1 MTRLSPLFLGA
12 VFPALLL
19 CAGCAR
25 DDLGYEYLDNGV
37 LRVGISKTWGGA
49 VGYLAESGRPER
61 NYINRHDSGR
71 LVQYSYYGLPRSNDG
86 VYPDWPWNPVAGG
99 DGHGNPSRILSI
111 SNDGTTIVVRTNPLD
126 WSGDGRRTGT
136 VFETRYTLE
145 GRAVR
150 MQNTLYN
157 DAQDHH
163 SGGPGFDQEIPALYV
178 TTDLETLTYYGGNA
192 PFTGGNLSRAEPGP
206 PPAGMRLQATECWAA
221 YVNADGFGVG
231 VCVPGVTLIGNAFRS
246 GGQGVAE
253 DDAPD
258 TNYFAFC
265 GNFNITPHLVRTD
278 TAYLVLGTL
287 DDIRGLAA
295 EKRGETAPLPRKGIA
310 KDDAPPWENP
320 PWRDGPVQGESVV
333 FVEREAGLP
342 PAADLLFRPE
352 SPVELWSPTTGE
364 VFEEGRDFTVDARR
378 RQLAWMEGSRVPH
391 TPLGAVFPPRGQGAL
406 PHRNGR
412 NDLYCAAWRP
422 FHDMQLAVS
431 YAHSGDRWEDLSGYV
446 PAPAEETLPRTL
458 GRLRAG
464 AAVHVV
470 VLGDSIS
477 VGADASG
484 WWGDIPPCQPPYPEM
499 LADGLRAAYGADV
512 RLTNLSVGGTTAAW
526 GVEQAGRVAK
536 LAPDLAIVAFGMN
549 DQAAGVSPGEYGEHL
564 RSILDS
570 VSAAS
575 PGTEFILVASMPSSP
590 EWENTSLSRFSAYA
604 REVRALQGAG
614 RAAAD
619 LTTIWTALL
628 ARKPFFSLTG
638 NGVNHPNDFGH
649 RIQAQALLG
658 VLGVS
663 LDLGD

>member
-1 MTRLSPLFLGA
+1 
-12 VFPALLL
+12 
-19 CAGCAR
+19 
-25 DDLGYEYLDNGV
+25 
-37 LRVGISKTWGGA
+37 
-49 VGYLAESGRPER
+49 
-61 NYINRHDSGR
+61 
-71 LVQYSYYGLPRSNDG
+71 
-86 VYPDWPWNPVAGG
+86 
-99 DGHGNPSRILSI
+99 
-111 SNDGTTIVVRTNPLD
+111 
-126 WSGDGRRTGT
+126 
-136 VFETRYTLE
+136 
-145 GRAVR
+145 
-150 MQNTLYN
+150 
-157 DAQDHH
+157 
-163 SGGPGFDQEIPALYV
+163 
-178 TTDLETLTYYGGNA
+178 
-192 PFTGGNLSRAEPGP
+192 
-206 PPAGMRLQATECWAA
+206 
-221 YVNADGFGVG
+221 VG

-246 GGQGVAE
+246 GEQGVAE
-253 DDAPD
+253 DDAAD

-265 GNFNITPHLVRTD
+265 GRFNITPHLVRTD

-295 EKRGETAPLPRKGIA
+295 ERRGETAPVLGRVVA
-310 KDDAPPWENP
+310 KDDAPPWKNP
-320 PWRDGPVQGESVV
+320 LWRDGPVQGESVV

-364 VFEEGRDFTVDARR
+364 VFEEGRDFTVDSRR
-378 RQLAWMEGSRVPH
+378 RRLVWVEGSRVPH
-391 TPLGAVFPPRGQGAL
+391 TPLGTVFPPRGQGAL

-431 YAHSGDRWEDLSGYV
+431 YAHTGDCWEDLTEYV
-446 PAPAEETLPRTL
+446 PTVADETLPRTL

-484 WWGDIPPCQPPYPEM
+484 WWGDLPPFQPPYTE
-499 LADGLRAAYGADV
+499 LVADALRTAYGADV

-526 GVEQAGRVAK
+526 GVEQSAGVAA
-536 LAPDLAIVAFGMN
+536 LAPDLVMVAFGMN
-549 DQAAGVSPGEYGEHL
+549 DQAAGVPAGEYGEYL
-564 RSILDS
+564 RRILDS

-575 PGTEFILVASMPSSP
+575 PETEFIVVASMPSSP
-590 EWENTSLSRFSAYA
+590 EWENTSLRRFEAYA

-628 ARKPFFSLTG
+628 TRKPFFALTG

-649 RIQAQALLG
+649 RIQAQAVLELLG
-658 VLGVS
+658 AFGTP
-663 LDLGD
+663 

>member
-99 DGHGNPSRILSI
+99 DGHGNPSHILSI
-111 SNDGTTIVVRTNPLD
+111 SNDDTTIVVRTNPLD

-136 VFETRYTLE
+136 IFETRYTLE

-150 MQNTLYN
+150 IQNTLYN

-178 TTDLETLTYYGGNA
+178 TTDLETLTYYGGDA
-192 PFTGGNLSRAEPGP
+192 PFTGGDLSRAEPGP
-206 PPAGMRLQATECWAA
+206 PPAGTRLQATECWAA
-221 YVNADGFGVG
+221 YVNAAGFGVG
-231 VCVPGVTLIGNAFRS
+231 VCVPGVSLIGNSFRS
-246 GGQGVAE
+246 GEQGVAE

-295 EKRGETAPLPRKGIA
+295 EKRGGETPPRQAGAA
-310 KDDAPPWENP
+310 KDDAPQWEYP
-320 PWRDGPVQGESVV
+320 LWRDGPVSAESVV
-333 FVEREAGLP
+333 FVERDCGLP
-342 PAADLLFRPE
+342 PAADLLFTPDAG
-352 SPVELWSPTTGE
+352 VELWSPTTGE
-364 VFEEGRDFTVDARR
+364 VFEEGRDFVVDARR
-378 RQLAWMEGSRVPH
+378 RRLVWVEGSRVPH

-412 NDLYCAAWRP
+412 NDLYCAGWRP
-422 FHDMQLAVS
+422 FHDMQLAVA
-431 YAHSGDRWEDLSGYV
+431 YTHGGDRWEDLTEHV

-458 GRLRAG
+458 GRLRNG
-464 AAVHVV
+464 EAVHVV

-484 WWGDIPPCQPPYPEM
+484 WWGDIPPFQPPYPE
-499 LADGLRAAYGADV
+499 LVAEGLRTVYGADV

-526 GVEQAGRVAK
+526 GVEQCAGVAA
-536 LAPDLAIVAFGMN
+536 LAPDLVVVAFGMN
-549 DQAAGVSPGEYGEHL
+549 DQAGGVSPGKYGENL
-564 RSILDS
+564 RLILDS
-570 VSAAS
+570 VSAES
-575 PGTEFILVASMPSSP
+575 PRTEYIVVASMPSSP
-590 EWENTSLSRFSAYA
+590 EWENTSLRRFAAYA

-619 LTTIWTALL
+619 LTAVWTALL
-628 ARKPFFSLTG
+628 TRKPFFALTG

-649 RIQAQALLG
+649 RIQAQEVLEMLG
-658 VLGVS
+658 AS
-663 LDLGD
+663 P

>member
-1 MTRLSPLFLGA
+1 MTRISLLFLGA
-12 VFPALLL
+12 VSAAVLA

-37 LRVGISKTWGGA
+37 IRVGISKTWGGA

-111 SNDGTTIVVRTNPLD
+111 SNDGTAIVVRTNPLD

-150 MQNTLYN
+150 IQNTLCN

-178 TTDLETLTYYGGNA
+178 TTDLETLTYYGGDA
-192 PFTGGNLSRAEPGP
+192 PFTGGDLSRAEPGP

-221 YVNADGFGVG
+221 YVNAAGFGVG
-231 VCVPGVTLIGNAFRS
+231 VCVPGITLIGNAFRS
-246 GGQGVAE
+246 GEQGVAE

-265 GNFNITPHLVRTD
+265 GRFNITPHLVRTD
-278 TAYLVLGTL
+278 TAYVMLGTL
-287 DDIRGLAA
+287 DDIRSLAM
-295 EKRGETAPLPRKGIA
+295 EKRGETAPPPPVVTAGEN
-310 KDDAPPWENP
+310 APPWEEP
-320 PWRDGPVQGESVV
+320 LWRGGPVRGESVV
-333 FVEREAGLP
+333 FVERERGLP
-342 PAADLLFRPE
+342 PAADLLFRPD
-352 SPVELWSPTTGE
+352 SPVRLWHPATGE
-364 VFEEGRDFTVDARR
+364 VFEEGRDFVVNARR
-378 RQLAWMEGSRVPH
+378 RRLEWVEGSRVPH
-391 TPLGAVFPPRGQGAL
+391 TPLGAVFAPRGQGAL

-422 FHDMQLAVS
+422 FHDMQLAVA
-431 YAHSGDRWEDLSGYV
+431 YAHDGDRWEDLAEHV
-446 PAPAEETLPRTL
+446 PAPAEDTLPRTL
-458 GRLRAG
+458 GRLRG
-464 AAVHVV
+464 GEGVHVV

-484 WWGDIPPCQPPYPEM
+484 WWGDIPPLQPPYTE
-499 LADGLRAAYGADV
+499 LVADGLRAVYGADV

-526 GVEQAGRVAK
+526 GAEQAGRAAE
-536 LAPDLAIVAFGMN
+536 LAPDLVIVAFGMN

-564 RSILDS
+564 RRTLDG
-570 VSAAS
+570 VSAGS
-575 PGTEFILVASMPSSP
+575 PGTEFIVVASMPSSP
-590 EWENTSLSRFSAYA
+590 EWENTSLRRFAAYA
-604 REVRALQGAG
+604 REVGALQGAG

-619 LTTIWTALL
+619 LAAVWTALL
-628 ARKPFFSLTG
+628 ARKPFFTLTG

-649 RIQAQALLG
+649 RIQAQAVLELLG
-658 VLGVS
+658 AF
-663 LDLGD
+663 DAP